1 MRHRRILGE
10 NIRAVRKAEGMTEQ
24 ELARL
29 VAVSATRIREL
40 ERGRLNITL
49 DLLAKIAKALRIS
62 VNDLTSG
69 L

>member
-1 MRHRRILGE
+1 
-10 NIRAVRKAEGMTEQ
+10 MTEQ

-29 VAVSATRIREL
+29 VAVSATRIREM
-40 ERGRLNITL
+40 EAGRLNITL

-62 VNDLTSG
+62 VHDLTSG